1 MQVCN
6 VYLGTTTIPM
16 CVCVCKHTQTDIYT
30 KLTHAV
36 SISGEHVRVGIGE
49 GERFLFHAI
58 LNSLIFVSSESVLLT

>member
-1 MQVCN
+1 M
-6 VYLGTTTIPM
+6 
-16 CVCVCKHTQTDIYT
+16 CVCKHTQTDIYT

-58 LNSLIFVSSESVLLT
+58 LNSLIFVSSESVLLS